1 MEVIL
6 QENFHALGYV
16 GDLVKVKPGYARN
29 FLIPRGIAV
38 EASSRNE
45 RVLKHRLSSINA
57 KKVKLRGEATEFAK
71 RLEGVVLEF
80 TLKVGSGGRSFGSVS
95 SRDIEAQLKEK
106 GFELDKRQI
115 RLIEPIRRAGES
127 SVQIKLHAEVSATIP
142 VIVRAEVSK
151 AASNDAGSTVTKSRR
166 SKKQAAEDG
175 ADAVD
180 SAASDSSE
188 TQAGDEERADS

>member
-57 KKVKLRGEATEFAK
+57 KKIKLRGEAADFAK

-80 TLKVGSGGRSFGSVS
+80 LLKVGSGGRSFGSVS
-95 SRDIEAQLKEK
+95 SRDIEQQLKEK

-115 RLIEPIRRAGES
+115 RLPEPIRRAGES

-142 VIVRAEVSK
+142 VIVRAEVTK
-151 AASNDAGSTVTKSRR
+151 VASEEGDTPSKSRR
-166 SKKQAAEDG
+166 SKKQAADAG
-175 ADAVD
+175 AE
-180 SAASDSSE
+180 SAETTSSDSSE
-188 TQAGDEERADS
+188 TRDGEDGGATS

>member
-57 KKVKLRGEATEFAK
+57 KKIKLRGEAADFAK

-80 TLKVGSGGRSFGSVS
+80 LLKVGSGGRSFGSVS
-95 SRDIEAQLKEK
+95 SRDIEQQLKEK

-115 RLIEPIRRAGES
+115 RLLEPIRRAGES

-142 VIVRAEVSK
+142 VIVRAEVTKVASEEGDTPSK
-151 AASNDAGSTVTKSRR
+151 PRR
-166 SKKQAAEDG
+166 SKKR
-175 ADAVD
+175 AVD
-180 SAASDSSE
+180 AGTESAETTSSDSSE
-188 TQAGDEERADS
+188 TRDGEGGGATS

>member
-45 RVLKHRLSSINA
+45 RVLKHRLSTINA
-57 KKVKLRGEATEFAK
+57 KKIKLRGEASDFAK

-80 TLKVGSGGRSFGSVS
+80 MLKVGAGGRSFGSVS
-95 SRDIEAQLKEK
+95 SRDIEQQLKEK

-115 RLIEPIRRAGES
+115 RLLEPIRRAGES

-151 AASNDAGSTVTKSRR
+151 VAAEEGDAPSKSRR
-166 SKKQAAEDG
+166 SKKQAA
-175 ADAVD
+175 DAEAAE
-180 SAASDSSE
+180 SAEATPSDSSDARDVE
-188 TQAGDEERADS
+188 DGGASS